1 MEDVTLVVATNAP
14 LQHELEMANTA
25 DDRTLD
31 AVNDKKISEDFLCLC
46 NDLVKVAMVLQK

>member
-1 MEDVTLVVATNAP
+1 MCHFELTLFFEDVTLVVATKAL

-31 AVNDKKISEDFLCLC
+31 AVNDKKTTED
-46 NDLVKVAMVLQK
+46 VSMPM